1 MKKFLCLALTLF
13 FTTSAF
19 PSHAAGSVWN
29 PEDGVVLS
37 GSPDSKKIALTFDDG
52 PHPSKTNKILDLLKE
67 YSIHATFFV
76 IGQNVAAYPDVV
88 LREMEEGH
96 EIGNHTYHHKSLY
109 RCKKET
115 VEEEIIST
123 EEILIDKT
131 GCVPRVFRPP
141 EGAYTCDI
149 LDVAGR
155 MNYDVIL
162 WTIDTRDWAKASTDK
177 IVETVLGKVK
187 NGSIILMHD
196 YTVNGTHTLDA
207 LKILIP
213 KLLDMGYEF
222 VTVSELIQ

>member
-1 MKKFLCLALTLF
+1 MSFSPHGKRKDGASDLLASSRRHPHPRARTFASPLSETEEGRRRFAYSHSREVCSIRRPVSERKLMKKFLCLALTLF

-37 GSPDSKKIALTFDDG
+37 GVQNSKKIALTFDDG
-52 PHPSKTNKILDLLKE
+52 PPSIQNKQNSRSAERIQHPC
-67 YSIHATFFV
+67 
-76 IGQNVAAYPDVV
+76 DVFCHRTERCR
-88 LREMEEGH
+88 LSGCRPARDEEGH

-162 WTIDTRDWAKASTDK
+162 
-177 IVETVLGKVK
+177 
-187 NGSIILMHD
+187 
-196 YTVNGTHTLDA
+196 
-207 LKILIP
+207 
-213 KLLDMGYEF
+213 
-222 VTVSELIQ
+222 